1 MNYLLIPP
9 GLTRRMAYSNYL
21 ETRRRR
27 IRQRHINSHLHI
39 SPNTYL
45 HISPIRRQNINRI
58 DFSYEFLTQLQD
70 VKLGL
75 ISKNILNKTQIK
87 LNTNENF
94 CVICQEDIDISD
106 IIREIN
112 CKHSFHINCIDN
124 WFIENKKCPTC
135 KYEI

>member
-1 MNYLLIPP
+1 MNYLHLPP

-21 ETRRRR
+21 ENRRRR
-27 IRQRHINSHLHI
+27 RFN
-39 SPNTYL
+39 NTYL

-58 DFSYEFLTQLQD
+58 DFSYESLFQLQD
-70 VKLGL
+70 VKVGL
-75 ISKNILNKTQIK
+75 ISKNILNKSKVKI
-87 LNTNENF
+87 NTNNDF
-94 CVICQEDIDISD
+94 CVICQEDIKNND

-124 WFIENKKCPTC
+124 WFVENKKCPMC

>member
-1 MNYLLIPP
+1 MNYLLLPP

-21 ETRRRR
+21 ENRRRQH
-27 IRQRHINSHLHI
+27 QRRLY
-39 SPNTYL
+39 SPINTYL
-45 HISPIRRQNINRI
+45 HISPIRRQNINRV
-58 DFSYEFLTQLQD
+58 DYSYEFLTQLQD
-70 VKLGL
+70 IKIGL
-75 ISKNILNKTQIK
+75 ISKNILNKTEVKIN
-87 LNTNENF
+87 LSDNF
-94 CVICQEDIDISD
+94 CVICQEDIDMSD